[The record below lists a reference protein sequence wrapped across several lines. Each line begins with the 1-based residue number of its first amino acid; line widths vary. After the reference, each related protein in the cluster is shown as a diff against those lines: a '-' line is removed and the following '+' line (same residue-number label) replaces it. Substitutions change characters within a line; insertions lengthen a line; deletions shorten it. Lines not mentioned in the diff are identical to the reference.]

1 MSLPKRPHP
10 YASTRPEDVFDGKSE
25 EELRRDI
32 YLLTYILSGC
42 KTGVAKSTKHKSRPT
57 VREHLEWLQRIAK
70 ILTVGCG
77 AADATAIAGHLEGDR
92 VVLVV
97 CNRDRGHEGAEGS
110 AQSPVLNKVISQS
123 EETAATL
130 LMNCDEEERVPTHI
144 DFATHLRDVTTILQ
158 YVIRQPS
165 NARPLHLARLDRL
178 VFRRTYTQ
186 LRAQVAIARNVWG
199 KFPTTFI
206 RRMFSSGRRP
216 IAPAQRITLPDP
228 IPVPVSES
236 LKRHNLEP
244 SRRGGYEFVVSSDNV
259 SSWASLLDEL
269 VAPLRGMMEQ
279 EADESLDISS
289 NLTLPSKDHL
299 DEVSVALHRLD
310 FILESSLIEAI
321 CFFLRRE
328 TEYEDCQRV
337 RQERWGTMLKNTP
350 ESAQEHK
357 RASSTS
363 APNTRLDS
371 HAVFPQETYEQTAG
385 HVRRYFKT
393 LAGFATSVS
402 ALSDFQIPSY
412 CRVVDVYHLRTP
424 PIVSVDPGYVRR
436 FMDTYLRRLARSCE
450 ASRRPNAARFVENAR
465 VLLTTALLDGKGEV
479 DLCAIRE
486 HASVHPEAALMALA
500 HSAHLNYD
508 AEPCRLARSESVF
521 LSEPETE
528 LLIGT
533 NRPCCTCCAH
543 LATSLAALESG
554 ATYTLPGTHSTV
566 SPWIS
571 PPLNVPVS
579 SLEDLRR
586 ELLAMLHVVACKH
599 DSGLLSTRYRSITD
613 EPAEPVYVEEE
624 TSIDWATWEATC
636 VFFSC
641 LLCQWS

>member
-1 MSLPKRPHP
+1 MSFPKRPHP
-10 YASTRPEDVFDGKSE
+10 YASIRTEDVFDGKSE
-25 EELRRDI
+25 EDIRRDV

-42 KTGVAKSTKHKSRPT
+42 KTGVAKSTKNKSRPN

-70 ILTVGCG
+70 ILTTDCG

-92 VVLVV
+92 VVLVA
-97 CNRDRGHEGAEGS
+97 CNRDRGREGAHGAS
-110 AQSPVLNKVISQS
+110 TSPILEKVVPQPD
-123 EETAATL
+123 EKAATL
-130 LMNCDEEERVPTHI
+130 LMNCDEEELVPTRV
-144 DFATHLRDVTTILQ
+144 DFVTHLQDVATILQ
-158 YVIRQPS
+158 YMICQPTAS
-165 NARPLHLARLDRL
+165 RPSHLARLDRIA
-178 VFRRTYTQ
+178 FRRTYAQ
-186 LRAQVAIARNVWG
+186 LRAQVAIAHNVWG

-216 IAPAQRITLPDP
+216 IAPAQRVTLPDP
-228 IPVPVSES
+228 IPTSVSES
-236 LKRHNLEP
+236 LKRYNLEP

-269 VAPLRGMMEQ
+269 LAPLRVMMEQ
-279 EADESLDISS
+279 ETDGSS
-289 NLTLPSKDHL
+289 GVSSRLTSPSKDHL
-299 DEVSVALHRLD
+299 DEVSVALRHLD

-328 TEYEDCQRV
+328 TEYEDCQRA
-337 RQERWGTMLKNTP
+337 RQERWETTLKNTP
-350 ESAQEHK
+350 RSVQEQK
-357 RASSTS
+357 RVPPSTPAST
-363 APNTRLDS
+363 TRLDP

-412 CRVVDVYHLRTP
+412 CRAVDVYNLQCP
-424 PIVSVDPGYVRR
+424 PTVSVDPTYVRK

-465 VLLTTALLDGKGEV
+465 VLLTTTLLNGKGEV
-479 DLCAIRE
+479 DLHSIRE

-500 HSAHLNYD
+500 HSAHLNHD
-508 AEPCRLARSESVF
+508 AEPCRFAQAESLF

-543 LATSLAALESG
+543 LATSLATEG
-554 ATYTLPGTHSTV
+554 ASYTLPGTHSTV
-566 SPWIS
+566 SPWIA
-571 PPLNVPVS
+571 PPIDVPVA

-586 ELLAMLHVVACKH
+586 ELLSMLHVVACKH
-599 DSGLLSTRYRSITD
+599 DPGLLSTRYRSITD

-624 TSIDWATWEATC
+624 TSIDWATWEAT
-636 VFFSC
+636 
-641 LLCQWS
+641 